1 MRRSR
6 YRSIAAGF
14 AFAASTMF
22 AACATQQYVQ
32 PPAPPPPPPPVVNA
46 QPRATPS
53 ITGVASWYG
62 PGFNH
67 RHTSTGQVYDQ
78 EDLTAACKVVPPGSL
93 VMVTNL
99 DNGRSVEVTITDH
112 GPYRKGR
119 KIDLSHRAAVILGM
133 IDSGTANVRIDV
145 ISTLPGS
152 RPVGSMPQF
161 FVQVGSFSSEANAR
175 SIHDRVATYFP
186 DVNINQVDAGGHRYY
201 RVRMGGFA
209 SREQAETRAADTTR
223 LGFPVVIVSE

>member
-6 YRSIAAGF
+6 YRPIVAGF
-14 AFAASTMF
+14 TFAASTMF
-22 AACATQQYVQ
+22 AACATQQYVAPP
-32 PPAPPPPPPPVVNA
+32 PPAPPPTLTSV
-46 QPRATPS
+46 QPRVMPP
-53 ITGVASWYG
+53 IVGVASWYG

-99 DNGRSVEVTITDH
+99 ENGRSVEVTITDH
-112 GPYRKGR
+112 GPYKKGR

-152 RPVGSMPQF
+152 RPVGSLPEF
-161 FVQVGSFSSEANAR
+161 FVQVGSFSSETNAR
-175 SIHDRVATYFP
+175 SIHDRVAAYFP
-186 DVNINQVDAGGHRYY
+186 DVNINRVDAGGHRYY

-209 SREQAETRAADTTR
+209 SRHEAEARAANTSR